1 MSNHQEIISLLMKSS
16 WRAKDIKQYL
26 NLSGSSCGKAKAYE
40 IRNEALQSGGI
51 IRFKPHEVQVDSV
64 LNLFGKNRTDE
75 IRLIK
80 LTEQGVTYEN

>member
-1 MSNHQEIISLLMKSS
+1 MNKHQEIISLLMKSS

-26 NLSGSSCGKAKAYE
+26 NLTGSSCGQAKSYE
-40 IRNEALQSGGI
+40 IRDEALQSGGK

-64 LNLFGKNRTDE
+64 LGLFGKNRSDE

-80 LTEQGVTYEN
+80 ITEQGANQ